1 MDIDDDEI
9 KGSSQIFCMTW
20 VPKKAAKKVPD
31 RILLSTDE
39 LRSVLDVR
47 NQNEEDSESSDDDDV
62 IDDDVT
68 DDDVTDDDVTKDD
81 VTDDDVTDDDI
92 TNNDIID
99 DDDLKEFDMD
109 NYDDENNTSQD
120 GGISSLVVF
129 PTNEDDPYIT
139 KKINEDSEDE
149 KEEMEALNICDD
161 DNLLVNARCEADY
174 NSLEIH
180 VYNKK
185 TQDFYVHHD
194 VPLSGAPLC
203 MEWLD
208 FDPGN
213 LEDEK
218 TNDKG
223 NFVAVGNINSLIE
236 VWDLD
241 VLNTLEPAFVLGVPQ
256 EHHRKLLRS
265 GESNFGH
272 TDAVLDISWNSRLR
286 NKLLSASAD
295 HMVALWNLEVG
306 KVEKFFTSHKEKVQ
320 CLDWRSGSMNHLLSG
335 AFDGRVVI
343 NDVRGQGSSKW
354 KFKGEIERVVWNV
367 TDPSYFAASTD
378 SGMVY
383 YCDVRVPKS
392 LFHWR
397 AHEKAIPSM
406 LMTSSALTSSLLY
419 TASSDGRLKMWDLKG
434 NVPKLIFER
443 NMKMG
448 MVHCMERNPDVL
460 STFGLGGEK
469 GGIRLWSPS
478 SVFELS
484 EHFPNDENVVV
495 PSDAPM
501 TEDDLVMLNSAPDV
515 LDVAGN
521 GKSTEADVRV
531 TRMPNLKKKILSESN
546 LNENRERKLKIR
558 KSLKNISI
566 FEEKS
571 LESDNGLADSECGNK
586 KLNTEENCSLIKSQT
601 VDMNHTTDPTV
612 GNDNSN
618 VKDAQTKRVK
628 SGSAKRRQRRKKT
641 HTRKTALSGNE

>member
-39 LRSVLDVR
+39 LKSVLNVK
-47 NQNEEDSESSDDDDV
+47 NQNEEDSESSDDEDV

-68 DDDVTDDDVTKDD
+68 DDDVTNDDVRNDDVTNDD
-81 VTDDDVTDDDI
+81 V
-92 TNNDIID
+92 TNNDITD

-109 NYDDENNTSQD
+109 NYDDENDTLQD

-139 KKINEDSEDE
+139 KNINEDSEDE

-161 DNLLVNARCEADY
+161 DNLLINARCEADY

-272 TDAVLDISWNSRLR
+272 TDAVLDISWNSKSR

-320 CLDWRSGSMNHLLSG
+320 CLSWKPDSTNYLVSG

-434 NVPKLIFER
+434 NIPKLIYER

-460 STFGLGGEK
+460 TTFGLGGEK

-484 EHFPNDENVVV
+484 EHFPNAENVVAT
-495 PSDAPM
+495 SDAPM
-501 TEDDLVMLNSAPDV
+501 AEDDLVMLNSAPDV
-515 LDVAGN
+515 LDVAGI
-521 GKSTEADVRV
+521 GKSTEVDVRV
-531 TRMPNLKKKILSESN
+531 TRMPRLKKKILSESN
-546 LNENRERKLKIR
+546 LNGNQKLKIK
-558 KSLKNISI
+558 KSLKNLSISG
-566 FEEKS
+566 EN
-571 LESDNGLADSECGNK
+571 LMESDNTGVVGSECANK
-586 KLNTEENCSLIKSQT
+586 KQRMVENCSQIISQT
-601 VDMNHTTDPTV
+601 VDTNETADPTV
-612 GNDNSN
+612 VNDSSN

-641 HTRKTALSGNE
+641 HTRKTALSGN